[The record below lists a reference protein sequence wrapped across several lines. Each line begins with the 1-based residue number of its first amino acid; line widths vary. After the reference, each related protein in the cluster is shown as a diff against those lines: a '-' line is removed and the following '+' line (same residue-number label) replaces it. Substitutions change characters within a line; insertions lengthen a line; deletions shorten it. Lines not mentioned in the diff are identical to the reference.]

1 VLLREGLSPPVVA
14 GMVVILTGVVL
25 TNLRRA
31 PRREPAIER
40 DSAAA

>member
-1 VLLREGLSPPVVA
+1 
-14 GMVVILTGVVL
+14 VVILASVVL
-25 TNLRRA
+25 TNLRRS